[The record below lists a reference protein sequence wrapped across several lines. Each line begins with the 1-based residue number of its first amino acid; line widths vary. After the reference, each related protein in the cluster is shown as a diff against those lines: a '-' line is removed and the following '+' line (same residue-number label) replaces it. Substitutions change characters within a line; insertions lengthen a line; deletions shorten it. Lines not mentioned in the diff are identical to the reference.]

1 MKHIFTRLLSILF
14 LCTNSISAT
23 AQEAYAVMSKDST
36 TLTFYYDNKK
46 ASREGT
52 AYELNLGE
60 NRPEL
65 VKTKDH
71 VILYITDN
79 DNFTTVVFDGSF
91 KDARPISCAYW
102 FSGFK
107 NLKKI
112 EGIENLNTS
121 NVTDMSCMFWGCESL
136 TSLDVSNFNTSNV
149 TDMSGMFFECYNLK
163 SLDVSNFNTSN
174 VTDMSYMFRGC
185 ESLTILDVSNFNTS
199 NVTNMVGMFWGC
211 KSLTSL
217 DVSNFN
223 TSNVTDMSK
232 MFYNCANL
240 KTIYAGAGW
249 IIGKDT
255 DSEGMFENSTKLVGG
270 KGTIFSPAA
279 TDASR
284 AKIDGGKAN
293 PGYFTAKK

>member
-1 MKHIFTRLLSILF
+1 M
-14 LCTNSISAT
+14 

-52 AYELNLGE
+52 AYELNIGE
-60 NRPEL
+60 NRPEW
-65 VKTKDH
+65 VKTKDY
-71 VILYITDN
+71 ILYITDN

-121 NVTDMSCMFWGCESL
+121 NVTDMYRMFHNCESLTSLDVSNFNTSNVTDMSYMFWGCESL

-149 TDMSGMFFECYNLK
+149 MNISAMFDNCESLTN
-163 SLDVSNFNTSN
+163 LDVSNFNTSN
-174 VTDMSYMFRGC
+174 VTCMY
-185 ESLTILDVSNFNTS
+185 
-199 NVTNMVGMFWGC
+199 
-211 KSLTSL
+211 
-217 DVSNFN
+217 
-223 TSNVTDMSK
+223 K

-255 DSEGMFENSTKLVGG
+255 NSKVMFWNSTKLVGG

>member
-1 MKHIFTRLLSILF
+1 MKHIFTRLLSILS
-14 LCTNSISAT
+14 LCTISISAM

-46 ASREGT
+46 ASRDGT
-52 AYELNLGE
+52 AYELNIGD
-60 NRPEL
+60 NRPEW
-65 VKTKDH
+65 VKTEDYD
-71 VILYITDN
+71 IFYITDN

-91 KDARPISCAYW
+91 KDARPISCAHW

-121 NVTDMSCMFWGCESL
+121 NVTDMYRMFDNCTSL
-136 TSLDVSNFNTSNV
+136 TSLDVS
-149 TDMSGMFFECYNLK
+149 K
-163 SLDVSNFNTSN
+163 
-174 VTDMSYMFRGC
+174 
-185 ESLTILDVSNFNTS
+185 
-199 NVTNMVGMFWGC
+199 
-211 KSLTSL
+211 
-217 DVSNFN
+217 FN

-255 DSEGMFENSTKLVGG
+255 NSEGMFENSTKLVGG
-270 KGTIFSPAA
+270 KGTIFSPDA

>member
-14 LCTNSISAT
+14 LCTISISAM

-52 AYELNLGE
+52 AYELNIGE
-60 NRPEL
+60 NRPEW
-65 VKTKDH
+65 VKTEDYD
-71 VILYITDN
+71 IFYITDN

-91 KDARPISCAYW
+91 KDARPISCAHW

-121 NVTDMSCMFWGCESL
+121 NVTDMSCMFMRCESL

-149 TDMSGMFFECYNLK
+149 TDMYRMF
-163 SLDVSNFNTSN
+163 D
-174 VTDMSYMFRGC
+174 
-185 ESLTILDVSNFNTS
+185 
-199 NVTNMVGMFWGC
+199 
-211 KSLTSL
+211 
-217 DVSNFN
+217 
-223 TSNVTDMSK
+223 
-232 MFYNCANL
+232 NCANL

-255 DSEGMFENSTKLVGG
+255 DSERMFENSTKLVGG
-270 KGTIFSPAA
+270 KGTIFSPDA

>member
-1 MKHIFTRLLSILF
+1 MKHFFTRLLSILS
-14 LCTNSISAT
+14 LCAISISAM

-52 AYELNLGE
+52 AYELNIGE
-60 NRPEL
+60 NSPKW
-65 VKTKDH
+65 VKTKDLI
-71 VILYITDN
+71 ILYITDN

-91 KDARPISCAYW
+91 KDARPVSCAHG

-121 NVTDMSCMFWGCESL
+121 NVTDMSCMFWRCESL

-149 TDMSGMFFECYNLK
+149 TNISEMFYECKSLT

-185 ESLTILDVSNFNTS
+185 ESLT
-199 NVTNMVGMFWGC
+199 
-211 KSLTSL
+211 SL

-223 TSNVTDMSK
+223 TSNVTCMYK

-240 KTIYAGAGW
+240 KTIYAGAGR

-270 KGTIFSPAA
+270 KGTIFSPDA

>member
-1 MKHIFTRLLSILF
+1 MKHIFTRLLSILS
-14 LCTNSISAT
+14 LCAISISAM
-23 AQEAYAVMSKDST
+23 AQEAYAVMSPDST
-36 TLTFYYDNKK
+36 TLTFYYDNQK

-52 AYELNLGE
+52 AYELNIGE
-60 NRPEL
+60 NSPEW
-65 VKTKDH
+65 VKTK
-71 VILYITDN
+71 VTDN

-91 KDARPISCAYW
+91 KDARPISCAHW

-121 NVTDMSCMFWGCESL
+121 NVTDMSCMFMRCESL

-149 TDMSGMFFECYNLK
+149 TDMCGMFSECNNLK

-174 VTDMSYMFRGC
+174 VTDMS
-185 ESLTILDVSNFNTS
+185 
-199 NVTNMVGMFWGC
+199 GMF
-211 KSLTSL
+211 S
-217 DVSNFN
+217 
-223 TSNVTDMSK
+223 
-232 MFYNCANL
+232 NCANL
-240 KTIYAGAGW
+240 KTIYARAGW

-255 DSEGMFENSTKLVGG
+255 DSEGMFEKSTKLVGG

>member
-1 MKHIFTRLLSILF
+1 MKHFFTRLLSILS
-14 LCTNSISAT
+14 LCATSISAM

-52 AYELNLGE
+52 AYELNPGD
-60 NRPEL
+60 NSPKW

-71 VILYITDN
+71 IILYTTDN
-79 DNFTTVVFDGSF
+79 DVDFTTVVFDGSF
-91 KDARPISCAYW
+91 KDARPISCAHW

-121 NVTDMSCMFWGCESL
+121 NVTDMYRMFHNCE
-136 TSLDVSNFNTSNV
+136 
-149 TDMSGMFFECYNLK
+149 
-163 SLDVSNFNTSN
+163 
-174 VTDMSYMFRGC
+174 
-185 ESLTILDVSNFNTS
+185 
-199 NVTNMVGMFWGC
+199 
-211 KSLTSL
+211 SLTSL

-232 MFYNCANL
+232 MFSNCANL

-255 DSEGMFENSTKLVGG
+255 DSERMFENSTKLVGG